1 MAHRLLTA
9 LISSALWLCTT
20 AAVAAPATKPA
31 TTTAPATK
39 PTTTTP
45 PPTTSPPVEPESIEP
60 EPTDPQPVDP
70 QPTDPEPTDP
80 GGATP
85 ISNAD
90 PAAVAALQQEARELR
105 DELFKARGRVS
116 LVAAKL
122 FTTRVTLRLRS
133 NLERFYTV
141 SNLTLR
147 IDGAPVYVQDAGM
160 PATDGDLFEVYA
172 APGSHELSVS
182 ADLVSR
188 RDATYKIRFDHSVV
202 ITVDVD
208 QRVSTK
214 LLLRETGNMWRFA
227 KSKRGRS
234 DMRTSLRAQAKSTA
248 KGKNK
253 GRTGATVKVGGK
265 K

>member
-1 MAHRLLTA
+1 MAPSLLTVM
-9 LISSALWLCTT
+9 ISSALWMCTT
-20 AAVAAPATKPA
+20 AANAAPATKPA
-31 TTTAPATK
+31 TTTAPAPKPGT
-39 PTTTTP
+39 PTTPTTP
-45 PPTTSPPVEPESIEP
+45 PSTTPVEPE
-60 EPTDPQPVDP
+60 PVDP
-70 QPTDPEPTDP
+70 EPVDPEPADP
-80 GGATP
+80 GEAAP

-105 DELFKARGRVS
+105 DALFKARGRVS

-160 PATDGDLFEVYA
+160 PATDADLFEVYA

-182 ADLVSR
+182 ADLASR

-234 DMRTSLRAQAKSTA
+234 DMRISLRAQAKSPNKA
-248 KGKNK
+248 KAK
-253 GRTGATVKVGGK
+253 TGATVKVGGK

>member
-1 MAHRLLTA
+1 MAPSLLTVM
-9 LISSALWLCTT
+9 LSSALWLYTT
-20 AAVAAPATKPA
+20 AAHAAPATKPA
-31 TTTAPATK
+31 TTTAPAPK
-39 PTTTTP
+39 PGTPQTPTTP
-45 PPTTSPPVEPESIEP
+45 PSTTPVEPE
-60 EPTDPQPVDP
+60 PVDP
-70 QPTDPEPTDP
+70 EPVDPEPVDP
-80 GGATP
+80 EPGEAAP

-122 FTTRVTLRLRS
+122 FTTRVTLRLRN

-160 PATDGDLFEVYA
+160 PTTDGDLFEVYA

-234 DMRTSLRAQAKSTA
+234 DMRISLRAQAKSTNKA
-248 KGKNK
+248 KGKGK
-253 GRTGATVKVGGK
+253 TGATVKVGGK

>member
-1 MAHRLLTA
+1 MAHTLLTVIVSGA
-9 LISSALWLCTT
+9 LALCSN
-20 AAVAAPATKPA
+20 AAVAAPATKPGPA
-31 TTTAPATK
+31 TTTAPSTK
-39 PTTTTP
+39 PTTTTAPTTP
-45 PPTTSPPVEPESIEP
+45 PPAEPVPVEPKPTEPEPAEP
-60 EPTDPQPVDP
+60 EPTE
-70 QPTDPEPTDP
+70 PEPAEP
-80 GGATP
+80 TP
-85 ISNAD
+85 ITNAD
-90 PAAVAALQQEARELR
+90 PAAVAALQQEARALR

-160 PATDGDLFEVYA
+160 PATDGDLFEVFA

-188 RDATYKIRFDHSVV
+188 RDATYKIRFDHSTV
-202 ITVDVD
+202 ITVEVD

-214 LLLRETGNMWRFA
+214 LLVRETGNMWRFA

-234 DMRTSLRAQAKSTA
+234 DMRIALRAKSKSTA
-248 KGKNK
+248 KGSAKAK
-253 GRTGATVKVGGK
+253 GGASVKVGGK